1 MRARPSSRCTAAF
14 SCTYVPHLNLLRVSL
29 SWQIIFELTIDLT
42 PNFVYNMITQRF
54 IRAPHIFTDPVP
66 RQPMPKSDNPTYLFG
81 NKVTALCCT
90 DDAF

>member
-1 MRARPSSRCTAAF
+1 
-14 SCTYVPHLNLLRVSL
+14 
-29 SWQIIFELTIDLT
+29 LTIDLT

-81 NKVTALCCT
+81 NKVRYSHTLGA
-90 DDAF
+90 